1 MRPLAFALG
10 NTKRSFSRDLTYF
23 LIRLP
28 LIILGL
34 WLGGLTG
41 LLYARLLVGLIG
53 IYINMRL
60 VRSLIGL
67 TLVSQLMANW
77 RTLASVVSMSLA
89 VLALRALLDKAGA
102 SLLVVLF
109 ASIPLAAASY
119 VGTGLTLWALT
130 GFQKGP
136 RIRDRRS
143 RAACAPQIVIAAC
156 NRVEGPMAQHRKALA
171 RRIENGMR
179 RRLGI
184 RSPPALPFSPATIE
198 LIYWR
203 SPLGVNFGDY
213 LSSVIVTKMAADRGF
228 FLDEARPK
236 PARLLAMGSILHMAR
251 DGDVLWGSGVN
262 GKISA
267 AGHSF
272 RQLDVRAVRGPLTRD
287 YLVKRGI
294 EVPAVYG
301 DPGLLVADLLPT
313 RFPPAGNPDLPVVYV
328 PYLHDR
334 ALMRGW
340 ERDLP
345 ARPRGSRSSTGSAGL
360 RARRL
365 GLAVWARHRRRVR
378 YPVHLSAP
386 QRGGEAVQVRRL
398 CARRR
403 SAGAGRH
410 PLARGGVRRALMDPP
425 KPALTALKAAF
436 PYDLWQDR
444 RTEHRLERKKNAAP
458 VFS

>member
-1 MRPLAFALG
+1 
-10 NTKRSFSRDLTYF
+10 
-23 LIRLP
+23 
-28 LIILGL
+28 
-34 WLGGLTG
+34 
-41 LLYARLLVGLIG
+41 
-53 IYINMRL
+53 
-60 VRSLIGL
+60 
-67 TLVSQLMANW
+67 
-77 RTLASVVSMSLA
+77 
-89 VLALRALLDKAGA
+89 
-102 SLLVVLF
+102 
-109 ASIPLAAASY
+109 
-119 VGTGLTLWALT
+119 
-130 GFQKGP
+130 
-136 RIRDRRS
+136 
-143 RAACAPQIVIAAC
+143 
-156 NRVEGPMAQHRKALA
+156 MAQHRKALA
-171 RRIENGMR
+171 RRIENGIR

-251 DGDVLWGSGVN
+251 DGDVVWGSGVN

-340 ERDLP
+340 ENVISPLDPWQSVIDRISR
-345 ARPRGSRSSTGSAGL
+345 AARTSSRPRCMGSSSPTRSVS
-360 RARRL
+360 RAPIC
-365 GLAVWARHRRRVR
+365 A
-378 YPVHLSAP
+378 S
-386 QRGGEAVQVRRL
+386 
-398 CARRR
+398 ARRR
-403 SAGAGRH
+403 SCSSTKTMCSASVGRSWPSPTRARRRPASADGPAEAGAHRPQGRVSLRPVAGSPH
-410 PLARGGVRRALMDPP
+410 
-425 KPALTALKAAF
+425 
-436 PYDLWQDR
+436 
-444 RTEHRLERKKNAAP
+444 RT
-458 VFS
+458 